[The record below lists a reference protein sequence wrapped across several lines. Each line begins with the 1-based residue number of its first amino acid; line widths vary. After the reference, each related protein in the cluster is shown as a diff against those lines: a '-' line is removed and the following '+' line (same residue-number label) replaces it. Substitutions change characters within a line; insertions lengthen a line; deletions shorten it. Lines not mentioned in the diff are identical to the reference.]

1 MVKAVLIQPVRGDG
15 AQRNQ
20 NVNLMEKLM
29 FSFWKGREDEVW
41 QTAIEIEES
50 RKRKRAT

>member
-15 AQRNQ
+15 AQRNC

-29 FSFWKGREDEVW
+29 FSFWKGKDEVW